1 MDMITRTFRD
11 KTPMPWLTLS
21 LTSRCF
27 GEQYERV
34 RILETEHTVDS
45 KLKMGETQLE
55 NFSPVRSNSPRDL
68 CES

>member
-1 MDMITRTFRD
+1 
-11 KTPMPWLTLS
+11 MPWLTLS

-34 RILETEHTVDS
+34 RILETENTVDS

-55 NFSPVRSNSPRDL
+55 NFPPVRSNSPRDL